1 MFSHNYKQIIR
12 YMEERKRTDMSK
24 ETIKTDKV
32 ITLLL
37 SDMTPEEITHVIIN
51 KMTLPAKRQLISEI
65 LNKEGAAYEIRGQN
79 GK

>member
-1 MFSHNYKQIIR
+1 
-12 YMEERKRTDMSK
+12 MSK

-65 LNKEGAAYEIRGQN
+65 LNKEGAVYEMRG
-79 GK
+79 